1 MKQVYIKQTTRIKQL
16 LSLNFQQILN
26 KFISILITKT
36 KLIGFQYK
44 KMHKINI

>member
-1 MKQVYIKQTTRIKQL
+1 MKQAYIKQTTRIKQL
-16 LSLNFQQILN
+16 LSLNFN
-26 KFISILITKT
+26 KFLSNFISILITT